1 MASLKEIRTRIS
13 SVKST
18 QQITKAMK
26 MVAAAKL
33 RRAQDA
39 IEGMRPYAKMLKGII
54 DNLSKNV
61 SSEDLASEYMD
72 ERSPEKV
79 LIIAITSDRGLC
91 GAFNGNI
98 IKAAVALVNEKYTDQ
113 LAKGNVRFLCIG
125 KKGYEGLKSRGYAA
139 SLPQKKNVEGVLEN
153 IDIFQNLSFA
163 NIKDTAEVILEQF
176 KKGEIDRVELVY
188 NEFVN
193 VITQTIRRKQ
203 FLPILSENNDESDKI
218 QEKESS
224 SVDYLFEPSKEEI
237 IEELIPKSLKLQLYA
252 GILDSNAAEHGA
264 RMSAMDQATENAEEL
279 VKELKLTYNKSRQA
293 AITKEILEIVGGAE
307 ALNA

>member
-13 SVKST
+13 TVKST

-39 IEGMRPYAKMLKGII
+39 IEGMRPYAHMLKGII

-61 SSEDLASEYMD
+61 SSEDLSSEFME
-72 ERSPEKV
+72 ERTPEKV

-91 GAFNGNI
+91 GAFNNNI
-98 IKAAVALVNEKYTDQ
+98 IKASMALAEERYADQ
-113 LAKGNVRFLCIG
+113 LAKGNVNFLCIG
-125 KKGYEGLKSRGYAA
+125 KRGYEGLMNRGYKTI
-139 SLPQKKNVEGVLEN
+139 LPQKKNEAGEMETVDV
-153 IDIFQNLSFA
+153 FQNLSFA

-176 KKGEIDRVELVY
+176 KNGEVDRVELVY
-188 NEFVN
+188 NEFQN
-193 VITQTIRRKQ
+193 VITQIVRRNQ
-203 FLPILSENNDESDKI
+203 FLPILPEEADDREIKDKDFD
-218 QEKESS
+218 
-224 SVDYLFEPSKEEI
+224 SVDYLFEPSQAEI
-237 IEELIPKSLKLQLYA
+237 VEELIPKSLKLQLYSSV
-252 GILDSNAAEHGA
+252 LDSNAAEHGA

-307 ALNA
+307 ALNG